1 MTGSST
7 SPGLKVIMHV
17 YNFFHTK
24 GKNVCDV
31 SVLLKKTADVH
42 TEAKKNDSFF
52 ARYYKILNKQLI
64 IESTAFCL
72 LLDRVPVRANI

>member
-42 TEAKKNDSFF
+42 TEAKKNEF
-52 ARYYKILNKQLI
+52 L
-64 IESTAFCL
+64 C
-72 LLDRVPVRANI
+72 